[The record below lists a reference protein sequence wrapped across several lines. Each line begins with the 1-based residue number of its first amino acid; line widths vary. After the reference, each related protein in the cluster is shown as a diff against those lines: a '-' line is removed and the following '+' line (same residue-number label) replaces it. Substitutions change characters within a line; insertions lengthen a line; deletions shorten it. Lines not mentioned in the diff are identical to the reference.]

1 MCLFLAE
8 SLPTS
13 RKEIFMSKGYTQLL
27 LALVPLLAACAL
39 PSAASADPVFHKAPG
54 MSEDSPYSSAV
65 MANGQIYLSGGLG
78 MKPGETS
85 LVAGGV
91 GPETTQIFENFA
103 ATLAPLGAGLSDVIK
118 CNVFLD
124 DIDDY
129 GAMNEAYTAAF
140 PGNKPAR
147 STVAVEALPR
157 NAAVEIDCLAVIDQ

>member
-1 MCLFLAE
+1 M
-8 SLPTS
+8 
-13 RKEIFMSKGYTQLL
+13 M
-27 LALVPLLAACAL
+27 
-39 PSAASADPVFHKAPG
+39 PSAAAEPVFHQAPG
-54 MSEDSPYSSAV
+54 ASETAPYSSAV

-78 MKPGETS
+78 MKPGES
-85 LVAGGV
+85 DLVEGGI

-103 ATLAPLGAGLSDVIK
+103 ATLAPLGAELSDVIK

-124 DIDDY
+124 DIEDY

-157 NAAVEIDCLAVIDQ
+157 AAAVEIDCLALTNQ